1 MSQTKISLSLKDPEP
16 YSVVPGQLS
25 SIIRCFKRT
34 FFAAA
39 NVTGGGIKQKR
50 SCAKGDRKKSTKEKS
65 HSSPLSK
72 RSEDAEGY
80 RWRGRRTLGEIN
92 SARPYLAAAP
102 CWLSA
107 EHAVLRK
114 KPLSHALRHSM
125 SFPAAES
132 GSREV
137 YFGLFRSAF
146 RPASPSSCV
155 DRDRPGQHRGRTEP
169 CGECCAEWMN
179 AAETERL
186 APLPLAQTLPRRPVG
201 RPQLP

>member
-1 MSQTKISLSLKDPEP
+1 MSLEELENSKDPAQRRTRRNP
-16 YSVVPGQLS
+16 RKNTVTRVPLRQ
-25 SIIRCFKRT
+25 
-34 FFAAA
+34 
-39 NVTGGGIKQKR
+39 
-50 SCAKGDRKKSTKEKS
+50 
-65 HSSPLSK
+65 

-107 EHAVLRK
+107 EHAALGK

-125 SFPAAES
+125 SFPAAQS

-137 YFGLFRSAF
+137 HFGLFRSAV
-146 RPASPSSCV
+146 RPVSPSSCV
-155 DRDRPGQHRGRTEP
+155 DRVRPGQHRGRTEP